1 MTISGDLSG
10 ELQLLRPDEELIVG
24 KWVLFRDRILGDS
37 SEQRIGSL
45 VTDVLEY
52 LADHPEQGGW
62 RRLYRDPGDGRLWEL
77 SRPRMEMTG
86 GGPRAL
92 RVCSVERALEVYGWS
107 GSMAEDQ
114 GAGG

>member
-24 KWVLFRDRILGDS
+24 KWVLFRDRILGDP

-45 VTDVLEY
+45 VSDVLEY

-77 SRPRMEMTG
+77 SRPRIEMTG

-92 RVCSVERALEVYGWS
+92 RVITPERALEVYGWS
-107 GSMAEDQ
+107 GTAVAES
-114 GAGG
+114 GAGT